1 MDGHSY
7 TYEGSQHGKIVE
19 ALVKS
24 KCLNPII
31 YFDELDKISS
41 TPKGDEITN
50 MLIHL
55 TDSSQNTCFQD
66 KYFTGFN
73 IDISKVIFVFS
84 FNNLENIDPILR
96 DRINLISLNGF
107 TR

>member
-1 MDGHSY
+1 MDYLKVLNRPFSFISLGGATDSSFLDGHSY

-50 MLIHL
+50 ML
-55 TDSSQNTCFQD
+55 
-66 KYFTGFN
+66 FT
-73 IDISKVIFVFS
+73 
-84 FNNLENIDPILR
+84 
-96 DRINLISLNGF
+96 
-107 TR
+107 